1 MSKDQASQTDDNLVK
16 DTEPS
21 EKDIQLRAE
30 LEEKLK
36 ILKKE
41 YDELLEKLNESEQ
54 TACTLEDERL

>member
-41 YDELLEKLNESEQ
+41 YDELQEKLNESEQ